1 MALRRS
7 GVRLPLSP
15 PPSNVCKYKGFRA
28 SVRVAARSVEG
39 RVECFT
45 TLYNTKGRDLR
56 KGEIGAYMKIKQTG
70 SVFDN
75 HGLWYYSVKL
85 PGDKC
90 RRQVPLRAP
99 GANHTMRTDRPRKMA
114 EEAAARYWE
123 EHTRQARRHEPHG
136 LTVAELCSMWAEHC
150 REYYRGADGHETST
164 AVNAVIDVRMFRDLY
179 ANAVVAELTHA
190 DMLHLRDALVRSGV
204 GRTTVNTRL
213 WRVKFMVAWALDEA
227 LIPASVK
234 AELTQVKG
242 VKRGRT
248 PARESNPVR
257 PVDDATIS
265 ATVAAMMPN
274 TADMVR
280 LHRVTGMRPCELCAL
295 RWSLIDTSRTPW
307 VYRVPA
313 DANKN
318 AWRGE
323 YGVPRVVLIGPK
335 GREILERHRPE
346 RGAANDH
353 PFSPMA
359 AMAEYVEKRHAERV
373 TPVYGERKQDP
384 HTPRVLGTCWT
395 TDAYSKTIRA
405 ACGRANI
412 PPWGSNRL
420 RHTFAT
426 DVRRAYGL
434 EVCRAVLGHSGG
446 GCVTDRYSFDALED
460 EMIRIASAA
469 VEALG

>member
-15 PPSNVCKYKGFRA
+15 PSASVCKYKGFRA

-39 RVECFT
+39 CVGCFT
-45 TLYNTKGRDLR
+45 TLYNIQGRDLR

-123 EHTRQARRHEPHG
+123 EHTRQARRHEPNG
-136 LTVAELCSMWAEHC
+136 ITVAELCALWAEHC
-150 REYYRGADGHETST
+150 REYYRGADGQTTST
-164 AVNAVIDVRMFRDLY
+164 AVNAVIDVRMFRDLF
-179 ANAVVAELTHA
+179 ANASVAELTHA

-204 GRTTVNTRL
+204 GRTTVNSRL
-213 WRVKFMVAWALDEA
+213 WRVKFMIAWALDEA
-227 LIPASVK
+227 LITAAVK
-234 AELTQVKG
+234 AELTQVQG

-248 PARESNPVR
+248 PAHEGAPVR

-265 ATVAAMMPN
+265 ATVAMMMPN

-295 RWSLIDTSRTPW
+295 RWSHIDTTRTPW

-313 DANKN
+313 EANKN

-323 YGVPRVVLIGPK
+323 YGVPRVVCLGP
-335 GREILERHRPE
+335 RARAILERHR
-346 RGAANDH
+346 GQDV
-353 PFSPMA
+353 PFSPMS
-359 AMAEYVEKRHAERV
+359 AMAEYIEKRHAERV

-384 HTPRVLGTCWT
+384 HTPRVLGARWT

-405 ACGRANI
+405 ACGRAKVS
-412 PPWGSNRL
+412 PWGANRL
-420 RHTFAT
+420 RHAFAT
-426 DVRRAYGL
+426 EVRRAYGL
-434 EVCRAVLGHSGG
+434 EVCRAFLGHAGG

-460 EMIRIASAA
+460 EMIRTASPA